1 MRNIMVVLLLV
12 FMLASQVIFA
22 DKNNISKVSVDESKG
37 RVEINVF
44 GTQKPTFT
52 VFKLRNPLRLIID
65 ISNATINGIESPI
78 DVNNEV
84 VKQII
89 TSQFED
95 DVNTTSRI
103 MLSLKNDSKYSVN
116 SVGNKFVLTLENE
129 AINGNQKIVKNS
141 SETELKTTSEDRK
154 QIEEFQN
161 QLKQKEEQLAKKE
174 SELTLKERELAQRK
188 SEVLLK
194 EKELNVLKSQ
204 ISEKDKVV
212 ISLQTSLEE
221 NKKQINQN
229 QSEMIKLKNQI
240 SKNDNN
246 SESTTQLKTT
256 LSKLEN
262 ENTAL
267 SSKQKEFNSKLDL
280 LKQEKEALT
289 KEKEIA
295 SSKYDEQKK
304 IYMQLEEKHKSL
316 MTENKNLDI
325 ENQLLRKQLNETTAK
340 NNELVAKNSELEA
353 ASKKEPQIQIKEV
366 VKEVMVKED
375 IKQSKINDLKVLKY
389 TDKIVVDIDI
399 ENHAGDFE
407 ILELENPKRLVVELP
422 NTILNTSLNK
432 KTDINQYILKSIRL
446 GTEDSKARVVFD
458 ISEKQNLPKY
468 FLKKDKNVLKFTM
481 LIEQQSIAKNLIDVG
496 FNSEKNYSN
505 ISLKFDDSVK
515 YSVIREDND
524 LSVIKFYNVKTP
536 DSLQNTID
544 STNKNSKIK
553 MISVFQSNEDTILAV
568 KLAGKAENNINF
580 DETTKL
586 LTWKFKDAPTEIKN
600 VVKRD
605 VDEIEYASAETAS
618 YQAENDDIANKKY
631 YGKRIS
637 IDFKNADIHD
647 VLQLIADVSK
657 INIITSDDVAG
668 SVTMKLRNVQWD
680 KALDVILKTKSLGK
694 EVLGNIIRVAP
705 QETLDKEYQSR
716 IDIQLKKED
725 NIPLGVRL
733 IPVNYARAEELV
745 EQVKGLLSK
754 RGKVTVDIRTNV
766 LIVNDVFQK
775 LDESELLVRNLDAQT
790 PQVLIE
796 GRIVEASSNFST
808 EQGINWGGD
817 YTSDAAHGNQSGL
830 TFPSSTKGEYLINL
844 PTTSTM
850 GSLAFNL
857 GSINDSLNL
866 NFKLSAA
873 EAEGQLKIISSPRI
887 STLDNKEATIETGS
901 KIPIL
906 TLNEQGVPTTKLIDA
921 QIKLIVKPHVT
932 ADGSII
938 LKMELKKEE
947 PDFSRRNSLGD
958 PTIISKSATTELLI
972 KDGQTA
978 VIGGMYTKKIS
989 DETKSVP
996 FFGKIPILGWFFKST
1011 SHGDERSELLIFITP
1026 RIINKNNGLIS
1037 K

>member
-12 FMLASQVIFA
+12 FMLATQIVFA

-103 MLSLKNDSKYSVN
+103 MLSLKSDSKYSVN
-116 SVGNKFVLTLENE
+116 SVGNKFVLTLESE

-141 SETELKTTSEDRK
+141 SETDLKTSNDDTK

-161 QLKQKEEQLAKKE
+161 QLKQKEEQLVKKE

-188 SEVLLK
+188 SEVLTK

-204 ISEKDKVV
+204 ITEKDKVV

-229 QSEMIKLKNQI
+229 QSEMMKLKGQI
-240 SKNDNN
+240 SKSDNN
-246 SESTTQLKTT
+246 SESATQLKST
-256 LSKLEN
+256 LLKLEN

-280 LKQEKEALT
+280 LKQEKELLI
-289 KEKEIA
+289 KEREIA
-295 SSKYDEQKK
+295 SNKYDEQKK
-304 IYMQLEEKHKSL
+304 IYLQLEEKHKVL
-316 MTENKNLDI
+316 ITENKNLDN
-325 ENQLLRKQLNETTAK
+325 ENQLLKKQLNETTAK

-353 ASKKEPQIQIKEV
+353 ASKQESKISNK
-366 VKEVMVKED
+366 D
-375 IKQSKINDLKVLKY
+375 DLKQSKINDLKVLKY

-422 NTILNTSLNK
+422 NTILNASLNK

-481 LIEQQSIAKNLIDVG
+481 LIEQQSVAKNLIDVN
-496 FNSEKNYSN
+496 FDSEKNYSN
-505 ISLKFDDSVK
+505 IVLKFDDSVK

-580 DETTKL
+580 DETTKM
-586 LTWKFKDAPTEIKN
+586 LTWKFKDTPTEIKN
-600 VVKRD
+600 VVKKD
-605 VDEIEYASAETAS
+605 EDEIEYSSTETAS
-618 YQAENDDIANKKY
+618 YQAENDDIASKKY

-668 SVTMKLRNVQWD
+668 SITMKLRNVQWD

-754 RGKVTVDIRTNV
+754 RGKVTVDVRTNV

-808 EQGINWGGD
+808 EQGIEWGGD
-817 YTSDAAHGNQSGL
+817 YISAAAHGNQSGL
-830 TFPSSTKGEYLINL
+830 TFPSSTEGKYLINL
-844 PTTSTM
+844 PTTSKT
-850 GSLAFNL
+850 GSLSLNL